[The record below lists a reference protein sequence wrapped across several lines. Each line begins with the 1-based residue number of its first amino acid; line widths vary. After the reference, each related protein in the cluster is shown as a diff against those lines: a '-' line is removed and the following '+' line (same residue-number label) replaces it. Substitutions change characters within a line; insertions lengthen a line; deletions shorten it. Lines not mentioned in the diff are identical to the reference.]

1 MNTEEFELEIGQP
14 TSYELDPSKIKTLED
29 LILILTTIGFQFNQ
43 QFVDN
48 KPEMFP
54 FIKEVNYERTN

>member
-1 MNTEEFELEIGQP
+1 MNIEEFELEIGQP

-43 QFVDN
+43 RFLELKPQIVPFV
-48 KPEMFP
+48 
-54 FIKEVNYERTN
+54 KEVNYE

>member
-43 QFVDN
+43 RFLEL
-48 KPEMFP
+48 KPQIVP
-54 FIKEVNYERTN
+54 FIKESTDELE

>member
-1 MNTEEFELEIGQP
+1 MEELEIGQP

-43 QFVDN
+43 RFLEL
-48 KPEMFP
+48 KPQIVP
-54 FIKEVNYERTN
+54 FIKESTDELE

>member
-1 MNTEEFELEIGQP
+1 MNIEEFELEIGQP

-43 QFVDN
+43 RFLEL
-48 KPEMFP
+48 KPQIVP
-54 FIKEVNYERTN
+54 FIKESTDELE

>member
-14 TSYELDPSKIKTLED
+14 TSYELDSSKIKTLED

-43 QFVDN
+43 RFLEL
-48 KPEMFP
+48 KPQIVP
-54 FIKEVNYERTN
+54 FIKESTDELE